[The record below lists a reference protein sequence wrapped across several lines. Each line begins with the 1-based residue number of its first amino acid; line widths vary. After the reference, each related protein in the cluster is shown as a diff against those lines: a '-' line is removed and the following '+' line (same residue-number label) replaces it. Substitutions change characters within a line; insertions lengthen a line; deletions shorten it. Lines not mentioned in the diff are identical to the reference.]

1 VAGFCVKKRGLF
13 IDQSFKQLHA
23 LAQTPYLVLFIH
35 VATRSKLAMFKPPSV
50 VTVGPQ
56 GQDARRASVPGT
68 FRPIQVRGVRVRS
81 W

>member
-23 LAQTPYLVLFIH
+23 LAQTLYLVLFIH
-35 VATRSKLAMFKPPSV
+35 VATRSKLARFKPPSV

-56 GQDARRASVPGT
+56 AKTPAALRCRGLLDR
-68 FRPIQVRGVRVRS
+68 FR
-81 W
+81 